1 MKINITSATWWG
13 APKKFSSEEI
23 ERKIS
28 WLELFYDLVYVIAIA
43 RITALLEENHSLE
56 GFLNYFSLFAIIFW
70 GWMNGSLYHDLHGS
84 DGLRTRLMTLWQML
98 IISAMVVILNQHNEM
113 FGNNVIIVIMIMQ
126 LYITYLWWSVGI
138 YDKAH
143 RKLNT
148 PYSIL
153 YLLSLLLFGIS
164 LFMDLEIRRW
174 LFASAIVINYLPP
187 FIVHQLRK
195 KRPSLLSLSSSMAE
209 RLGLFAI
216 ILFGEVIAGIVSG
229 EGIAKAPN
237 VESWIQFGL
246 SVIIVFA
253 LWWIFFSLISD
264 RKCKPGLLHGAAL
277 EIVYLFT
284 LIALGTIGMSFRA
297 ILSSGEVA
305 GVSIE
310 TLKASFGITIA
321 VFLLSIYTMI
331 YLVEFPSQYSQLL
344 KSIQRLILLGALAMT
359 VIGFESQQFQLS
371 IFLSL
376 VLLILL
382 VIIGLMNLKWYSGYE
397 NKKSI

>member
-13 APKKFSSEEI
+13 APKKFSSEET

-43 RITALLEENHSLE
+43 RITSLLGENHSLV
-56 GFLNYFSLFAIIFW
+56 GFLNYFSLFALIFW

-98 IISAMVVILNQHNEM
+98 IISAIVVILNQHDEM
-113 FGNNVIIVIMIMQ
+113 FHHDVIIIIMVMQ

-143 RKLNT
+143 KKLNR
-148 PYSIL
+148 PYSVL
-153 YLLSLLLFGIS
+153 YMLSFILFGIS
-164 LFMDLEIRRW
+164 LFVNFEIRPW
-174 LFASAIVINYLPP
+174 LFAVAIVINYLPP
-187 FIVHQLRK
+187 FIIHFLRK

-216 ILFGEVIAGIVSG
+216 ILFGEVIAGIVGG
-229 EGIAKAPN
+229 EEIPKATN
-237 VESWIQFGL
+237 LESWIQFGL

-264 RKCKPGLLHGAAL
+264 RKCKPGLLHGATLQIIYLLAL
-277 EIVYLFT
+277 M
-284 LIALGTIGMSFRA
+284 ALGTLGMAFRGM
-297 ILSSGEVA
+297 L
-305 GVSIE
+305 
-310 TLKASFGITIA
+310 ASNEIANVGPNFLMTTFGITIA
-321 VFLLSIYTMI
+321 VFLLCINIMI
-331 YLVEFPSQYSQLL
+331 YLVGFPVQFSQLL
-344 KSIQRLILLGALAMT
+344 KGIQRLILLGALALT
-359 VIGFESQQFQLS
+359 IVGFASQHFQLL
-371 IFLSL
+371 IFLSI

-382 VIIGLMNLKWYSGYE
+382 VIISLMNLKWYSGYD
-397 NKKSI
+397 KKISV